1 MASSTA
7 YSVLVVDDDDDL
19 IDLMRRS
26 LTRMGNFTV
35 YTAGDGADGL
45 KQYYAYRPHCMV
57 IDVRMPKLDGHQLVK
72 VLRGDPDSAATP
84 LILLTALATDR
95 DQFAGMASGADLYL
109 IKPVTPQVLAEA
121 VHTAIARSEA
131 EREAAQAELLSLAP
145 PEERG
150 DE

>member
-1 MASSTA
+1 MTIPTP

-26 LTRMGNFTV
+26 LTRIGNFTV
-35 YTAGDGADGL
+35 YTAGDGATGL
-45 KQYYAYRPHCMV
+45 RQYYAHRPHCMV
-57 IDVRMPKLDGHQLVK
+57 IDVRMPKLDGYQLVK
-72 VLRGDPDSAATP
+72 VLRGDPDSATTP
-84 LILLTALATDR
+84 LILLTAMATDR

-131 EREAAQAELLSLAP
+131 EREADQAMLLEMAA
-145 PEERG
+145 PEESG